1 MDGKKGSKVL
11 EHPLWHS
18 RPSLMLFKNFW
29 FFWELE
35 LFRNI
40 FYDFFFLDEVSIHK
54 KISKNFSLSEKKSF
68 MDIGRSSPDHY
79 LNFIKYFPQFL
90 KRSIFFTKF
99 YLEKFWFYSI
109 KQIQVFFDW
118 KTFFPHVDF
127 IRNISHFW
135 DNLLF
140 KSWNE
145 INSFPYPS
153 TIIIKF

>member
-54 KISKNFSLSEKKSF
+54 KISKNLFFPKKTFHGYWKKFSWSLSKFYKIFPSISEK
-68 MDIGRSSPDHY
+68 I
-79 LNFIKYFPQFL
+79 NFFL
-90 KRSIFFTKF
+90 KF

-109 KQIQVFFDW
+109 KQIQVFFIR
-118 KTFFPHVDF
+118 KHLFPKLIGSRRFH
-127 IRNISHFW
+127 ISGIF
-135 DNLLF
+135 NF
-140 KSWNE
+140 SFQSQKS
-145 INSFPYPS
+145 
-153 TIIIKF
+153 